1 VSQIHL
7 FAIPKLELGSFMVE
21 VPRKKQKINKWDSRT
36 YKADSQLG
44 FQKITIKT
52 PRLKM
57 LFFSWG
63 RTPSLKWLIHNWG
76 YENF

>member
-7 FAIPKLELGSFMVE
+7 FAIPKLELGSFMVG
-21 VPRKKQKINKWDSRT
+21 VPKKKNSRT

-57 LFFSWG
+57 LFYGWG

-76 YENF
+76 Y